1 MDSTPIENDGD
12 KESPQTSALLR
23 TLDITCVSLPM
34 AFSMPYST
42 SVRSV
47 GKLMLVALSLSSSS
61 FVKARNS
68 IVIKALN
75 I

>member
-1 MDSTPIENDGD
+1 
-12 KESPQTSALLR
+12 
-23 TLDITCVSLPM
+23 
-34 AFSMPYST
+34 MPYST